1 MDFHLAWP
9 HLHESVLDPR
19 QEAFKRVHGVP
30 VYEYNTRVVKSTST
44 RIEVGT
50 CCLRISTPTSCA
62 THFFVNYILK
72 FLFHIF
78 NSKTKIDFPE
88 LHAPYCLEVCPK
100 EGANISVNA
109 TLIATGVTHIGG
121 SMFDSVPQG
130 DAIFMKPWRVRTLV
144 TDCQGLSLGAY
155 VMRNCLDPLV
165 QAWTRLHES
174 VLDPSQEAF
183 KKVHGLPVY
192 EYYIKD
198 PACNS
203 LMQRAMSGLSVPF
216 MKALLDSYD
225 GFGSDGLKTIVD
237 VGGGTGSCMAMI
249 VERYPGLQGINFD
262 LPEVVANAQ
271 PLLEW
276 GTNICLNALHATG
289 VTHVGGNMFDSVP
302 TGDAM
307 FIKGVLVSFSDEE
320 CKKMLENCHKA
331 LPEKG
336 KVIAC
341 EGVVPENTDNSE
353 RTRTLLVVDIYLMAI
368 HAAKCRNR
376 TESEYRKLG

>member
-1 MDFHLAWP
+1 MPDETCLLRVERGREMDDDKEARLTIMYLANLISVP
-9 HLHESVLDPR
+9 MALHAALKLNLPDLVWQEGTNLPISAKQLAGLVQTKLGLPTQPDTVNLQRILRVL
-19 QEAFKRVHGVP
+19 ASHGVF
-30 VYEYNTRVVKSTST
+30 E
-44 RIEVGT
+44 EV
-50 CCLRISTPTSCA
+50 
-62 THFFVNYILK
+62 
-72 FLFHIF
+72 
-78 NSKTKIDFPE
+78 PE
-88 LHAPYCLEVCPK
+88 NGNQAAKAFRLTNV
-100 EGANISVNA
+100 G
-109 TLIATGVTHIGG
+109 
-121 SMFDSVPQG
+121 Q
-130 DAIFMKPWRVRTLV
+130 TLV

-216 MKALLDSYD
+216 MKALLESYD

-249 VERYPGLQGINFD
+249 VERYRGLQGINFD
-262 LPEVVANAQ
+262 LPEVVANAPQ
-271 PLLEW
+271 Y
-276 GTNICLNALHATG
+276 NG

-320 CKKMLENCHKA
+320 CQKMLENCHKA

-368 HAAKCRNR
+368 HAAKCKNR
-376 TESEYRKLG
+376 TESEYRKLGEAAGFTNFRALYLDHFYTLMEFQK